1 MISAGAQ
8 IHSQD
13 RAERVITGDVAGPVS
28 GPSKISLPYY
38 IGSNTVIA
46 KRVTI
51 GDRCVIGANSLVLS
65 DIPEGSKAFGT
76 PCRVIGKVA
85 FDASREKAASI
96 PIRKHGEL

>member
-1 MISAGAQ
+1 MISASAQ
-8 IHSQD
+8 IYSQD

-28 GPSKISLPYY
+28 GRSKISLPYY

-51 GDRCVIGANSLVLS
+51 GDRCVIGANRLVLS

-76 PCRVIGKVA
+76 PSG
-85 FDASREKAASI
+85 
-96 PIRKHGEL
+96 